1 MWTHTGGC
9 AAVGSTP
16 RERTRPPA
24 IFHTD
29 RHTIFV
35 NDFFPISGTCSSGYE
50 TVYIVQLYSRDQLE
64 RTNCISALLR
74 SAPARTSFVVA
85 ATPSPSKIIEAV
97 ACVSS

>member
-35 NDFFPISGTCSSGYE
+35 NDFFPISGTGTYSGLRLDE
-50 TVYIVQLYSRDQLE
+50 TVYSGDQLE